1 MDLRTH
7 RRTLTLARLIYEHKK
22 NVISRIEAHPQKP
35 ACRDDFQVDQPFPRT
50 SPEIQG
56 FTSSHIDAFIEAL
69 QNDASL
75 DLHSVM
81 IIRNGSVIA
90 EADFGAYDHRLW
102 HITHSECKS
111 ITGLAIGMLI
121 DDGKLSLD
129 DRLLDLFAK
138 QKIPLSLLTH
148 KNMTVQ
154 HLLTMSSGAVFN
166 ELGAITE
173 TNWIKSFMETTVI
186 TEPGKLFNYNS
197 MNTYMLSAIVHEISG
212 LGLTNFLQERLWK
225 PLGISNIFWE
235 TCPRGIE
242 KGGWGLYIQP
252 EDLAKIGQLIMQKGR
267 WHDQQL
273 VSEHWIEEMLTAKMS
288 TIQSLCEYDYGYQIW
303 VGRTRNS
310 FLMNGLF
317 GQNVIGFPDDG
328 LLILSNAGN
337 NELFQQSNF
346 YVHIDNY
353 FSEDLCKKQN
363 ANSIAV
369 SRVKN
374 SWLPSLAVER
384 LGNHEEVL
392 AALHGK
398 IFKTDPTESIAVGL
412 LPFITQLLQNNFTQ
426 GLISIGFEFIEGEF
440 YLTVTET
447 DESYRLP
454 VGFDTPRT
462 ADLSFHGE
470 PYRVGVSG
478 RLTSD
483 EDDNP
488 VLKLRIS
495 FLEIANSRL
504 IKIHIYGNTII
515 IKLTES
521 PGVQFFA
528 NAVDGFKS
536 ELKSY
541 SFIDNLIGIFENSH
555 VSEKFKHILEP
566 QVSARLMERTTNNEQ
581 LRNIHP
587 VN

>member
-1 MDLRTH
+1 MDLRYH

-22 NVISRIEAHPQKP
+22 NVMPRIETHPQKP
-35 ACRDDFQVDQPFPRT
+35 ACRDDAQIEQPFPRT
-50 SPEIQG
+50 SPKKQG
-56 FTSSHIDAFIEAL
+56 FTQKHINAFINAL
-69 QNDASL
+69 KNDESL

-81 IIRNGSVIA
+81 VIRNGSIIA

-102 HITHSECKS
+102 HITHSECKT

-121 DDGKLSLD
+121 DEGKLNLS
-129 DRLLDLFAK
+129 DRLLDLFENR
-138 QKIPLSLLTH
+138 KIPLSLLTH

-173 TNWIKSFMETTVI
+173 TDWVRSFMETTVL
-186 TEPGKLFNYNS
+186 TEPGKQFNYNS

-212 LGLTNFLQERLWK
+212 LGLMSFLQERLWK
-225 PLGISNIFWE
+225 PLGISNLFWE

-252 EDLAKIGQLIMQKGR
+252 EDIAKIGQLILQKGR
-267 WHDQQL
+267 WQDRQL
-273 VSEHWIEEMLTAKMS
+273 VSEHWIEEMLTVKMS
-288 TIQSLCEYDYGYQIW
+288 TIQSLCEFDYGYQIW
-303 VGRTRNS
+303 VGRKRNA

-337 NELFQQSNF
+337 NELFQQSSF
-346 YVHIDNY
+346 YVHVENY
-353 FSEDLCKKQN
+353 FSQALCQN
-363 ANSIAV
+363 QNDDCSAV
-369 SRVKN
+369 APVKN
-374 SWLPSLAVER
+374 SWLPALAVE
-384 LGNHEEVL
+384 NPANYKEVL

-398 IFKTDPTESIAVGL
+398 VYKTDPSESVAVGL
-412 LPFITQLLQNNFTQ
+412 LPFITQLLQNNFTR
-426 GLISIGFEFIEGEF
+426 GLKSIGFEFVDGDLF
-440 YLTVTET
+440 MTVAET
-447 DESYRLP
+447 DESYRFP
-454 VGFDTPRT
+454 IGFDTPQT

-495 FLEIANSRL
+495 FLEIANSRF
-504 IKIHIYGNTII
+504 IKVHIYGNTII
-515 IKLTES
+515 VKFTES
-521 PGVQFFA
+521 PGVPFFA
-528 NAVDGFKS
+528 NAVEGFKH

-541 SFIDNLIGIFENSH
+541 SFVESLIGLFENSH
-555 VSEKFKHILEP
+555 VGERFKKILEP
-566 QVSARLMERTTNNEQ
+566 QVSGRLIE
-581 LRNIHP
+581 
-587 VN
+587 